1 MIRVAGLLS
10 AVLLTASAMAEP
22 ELPQGWMVWH
32 HYSEYSALD
41 SRLYLRQPDGEIT
54 EITGDFIH
62 PMNGSFGVTPDSLVF
77 MAIDR
82 AADEW
87 DIYRYSSDS
96 GMCVNLTERSGFR
109 NEDPK
114 FSPDGKTIV
123 FKRGFWNPAA
133 DDFQYDLALMDVETR
148 EVRMLTDDMT
158 EEAMPC
164 FSADGETIYYAAYE
178 NGIGAISALRL
189 STGEQTIVHR
199 EENVTAYYPAV
210 SGDSLYFTKWYDAE
224 NRRDQIVR
232 IEKDGGLTVLPF
244 QSPQYDCSD
253 ACPLAEGGMLYSSTA
268 KGADYELFYY
278 DGETAV
284 PLDLLNTERNEL
296 GADFYSAAEYEAY
309 RKKQSLGDVNGD
321 TVRSM
326 ADVVL
331 LVKWLVQMPDAAIP
345 NASAADLNADGM
357 VNVLDLTAL
366 KRLFFAADSN

>member
-41 SRLYLRQPDGEIT
+41 SRLYLRQPDGEIK

-164 FSADGETIYYAAYE
+164 FSADGET
-178 NGIGAISALRL
+178 
-189 STGEQTIVHR
+189 
-199 EENVTAYYPAV
+199 
-210 SGDSLYFTKWYDAE
+210 
-224 NRRDQIVR
+224 
-232 IEKDGGLTVLPF
+232 
-244 QSPQYDCSD
+244 
-253 ACPLAEGGMLYSSTA
+253 
-268 KGADYELFYY
+268 
-278 DGETAV
+278 AV

-345 NASAADLNADGM
+345 NASAADLNADGIL
-357 VNVLDLTAL
+357 NVLDLTAL
-366 KRLFFAADSN
+366 KRLIFAADSN